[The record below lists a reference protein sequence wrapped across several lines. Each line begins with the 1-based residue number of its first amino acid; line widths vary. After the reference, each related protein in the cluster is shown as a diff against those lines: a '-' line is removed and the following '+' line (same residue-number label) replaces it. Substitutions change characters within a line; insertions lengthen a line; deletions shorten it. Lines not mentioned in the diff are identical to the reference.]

1 MCLFSSSHSTSLS
14 PPPATLR
21 PSSLLLLLLSP
32 FSLLSVSF
40 DKQIC
45 RQRPRITTSFD
56 SQLTVNSQSQG
67 GLHYINGKLD
77 YFLSLE
83 TEGDFKDSGG
93 WGRPGEAGGGW
104 GGSEESG
111 LLITSSPPP
120 PREAPGNQGKG
131 ALISFVSCNFLKY
144 IIHDVQGSLRSVRGE
159 AASARAR
166 VRACVGFKRRQRR
179 KKSVWMFL

>member
-1 MCLFSSSHSTSLS
+1 MCLFSSSHSTSLR

-21 PSSLLLLLLSP
+21 PSSLLLLSP

-93 WGRPGEAGGGW
+93 WGRPGEAGGG
-104 GGSEESG
+104 SEESG

-159 AASARAR
+159 AASVRARAR
-166 VRACVGFKRRQRR
+166 ASGIKRRQRR
-179 KKSVWMFL
+179 KKSV